1 MATDWRNSR
10 EKDLQPL
17 RRGMSIQDDHTRPAI
32 AIGKEKH
39 SPRLNL
45 KGLAPGQWREL
56 EPLERQQIEKLL
68 KS

>member
-1 MATDWRNSR
+1 
-10 EKDLQPL
+10 
-17 RRGMSIQDDHTRPAI
+17 MSIQDDHTRPAI

-45 KGLAPGQWREL
+45 NGLAPGQWREL
-56 EPLERQQIEKLL
+56 QPLEQQQIEKLL